1 MLSWPK
7 LATYAELI
15 RLNRPIGIYLLL
27 WPTLWALFIAG
38 EGRPTLTVVVIFV
51 LGVILMRSAG
61 CAINDY
67 ADRNIDG
74 HVSRTKHRPVVSGR
88 VSAREALSIFAILC
102 LIALVLTVIFLNQLT
117 LLLSMVAVILV
128 AVYPFTKRMHY
139 MPQVHLGIAF
149 AWAVPMAF
157 AAQTGLMPPAHGWL
171 IFTAT
176 VIWTTAYD
184 TIYGMIDRDDD
195 IKIGVKST
203 AILFG
208 EADRLIIGILQI
220 LTILGLIAVGMQTDL
235 SIWFYISLIIAAGLF
250 IYQQKL
256 IHSRESGQC
265 LKAFLNNNI
274 VGLVI
279 FIGIVLSYW
288 MPI

>member
-1 MLSWPK
+1 MLSRAK
-7 LATYAELI
+7 LLSYAELI

-38 EGRPTLTVVVIFV
+38 EGQPNPTIVTIFI
-51 LGVILMRSAG
+51 LGVILIRSAG

-74 HVSRTKHRPVVSGR
+74 YVARTKHRPIISGK
-88 VSAREALSIFAILC
+88 VTEREALIIFIVLC
-102 LIALVLTVIFLNQLT
+102 LIAFSLTVIFLNQLT
-117 LLLSMVAVILV
+117 ILLSIVAVLL
-128 AVYPFTKRMHY
+128 ATVYPFTKRMHY
-139 MPQVHLGIAF
+139 LPQVHLGIAF

-157 AAQTGLMPPAHGWL
+157 TAQTGFMPPAYGWL

-208 EADRLIIGILQI
+208 EADSLIIGILQAF
-220 LTILGLIAVGMQTDL
+220 TILCLIAVGIQTNL
-235 SIWFYISLIIAAGLF
+235 NIGFYIGLLIAACLF

-256 IHSRESGQC
+256 IHSRNPDQY

-274 VGLVI
+274 VGLII
-279 FIGIVLSYW
+279 FIGILSSYW

>member
-1 MLSWPK
+1 
-7 LATYAELI
+7 
-15 RLNRPIGIYLLL
+15 
-27 WPTLWALFIAG
+27 
-38 EGRPTLTVVVIFV
+38 
-51 LGVILMRSAG
+51 
-61 CAINDY
+61 
-67 ADRNIDG
+67 
-74 HVSRTKHRPVVSGR
+74 
-88 VSAREALSIFAILC
+88 
-102 LIALVLTVIFLNQLT
+102 
-117 LLLSMVAVILV
+117 
-128 AVYPFTKRMHY
+128 
-139 MPQVHLGIAF
+139 LGIAF

-203 AILFG
+203 AISFG
-208 EADRLIIGILQI
+208 EADRLIIGMLQI

-235 SIWFYISLIIAAGLF
+235 RIWFYISLVIAAGLF

-256 IHSRESGQC
+256 IHARESGQC

>member
-1 MLSWPK
+1 MPSWPK
-7 LATYAELI
+7 LASYAELI

-235 SIWFYISLIIAAGLF
+235 TIWFYISLIIAAGLF

-256 IHSRESGQC
+256 IHTRESGQC

>member
-7 LATYAELI
+7 LASYAELI

-27 WPTLWALFIAG
+27 WPMLWALFIAG
-38 EGRPTLTVVVIFV
+38 EGRPTPTVVVIFV

-117 LLLSMVAVILV
+117 LLLSMVAVILA

-256 IHSRESGQC
+256 IHARESGQC

>member
-1 MLSWPK
+1 MSRGLGDVYK
-7 LATYAELI
+7 
-15 RLNRPIGIYLLL
+15 RQ
-27 WPTLWALFIAG
+27 G

-256 IHSRESGQC
+256 IHARESGQC

>member
-7 LATYAELI
+7 LASYAELI

-117 LLLSMVAVILV
+117 LLLSMVAVILA

-235 SIWFYISLIIAAGLF
+235 RIWFYISLIIAAGLF

-256 IHSRESGQC
+256 IHARESGQC

>member
-7 LATYAELI
+7 LASYAELI

-128 AVYPFTKRMHY
+128 TVYPFTKRMHY

-256 IHSRESGQC
+256 IHARESGQC